1 MKIAL
6 VAPHLYLRAEFSGKV
21 IFSPGELFV
30 SLANELAKNGVEVHS
45 YTCGLVND
53 LDTSVT
59 QHIAD
64 DSYLISELGHR
75 GYGLDELY
83 SKHPLACLTVARQMQ
98 VEVIAKAYGSD
109 ADITHVY
116 MNEEELALSF
126 AELAKMPVVFTHHEP
141 YNYLLKYRSLFPK
154 YASSR
159 NFISISNSQRNSL
172 PEANWVGN
180 VHHGLAPDKF
190 QLQEKK
196 SDYFAFLGRIIE
208 PKGVHLAIQA
218 ALKAGVKLKI
228 AGKHYGQTE
237 KDDYWQNFIVPHIDG
252 NQIEYVGFLST
263 TAEKQEFLGRAKAM
277 IMPSTWE
284 EPFGL
289 VVLEAFAC
297 GTPVIALNRGALPE
311 IISPGVNGVVMDYE
325 DNQDN
330 VVLGLAD
337 SMKNITKLV
346 GNPSEIRSSFT
357 TNFTAS
363 KMAAGYLDVYR
374 KLLGSGPRQSPAAP

>member
-45 YTCGLVND
+45 YTSGLVKD
-53 LDTSVT
+53 LHQSIS
-59 QHIAD
+59 QYPAD
-64 DSYLISELGHR
+64 DSSLHAELELR
-75 GYGLDELY
+75 GYGLSELY
-83 SKHPLACLTVARQMQ
+83 AKHPLACLTIARQMQ
-98 VEVIAKAYGSD
+98 AEVIAAAYKSD

-116 MNEEELALSF
+116 MNEEEIALSF
-126 AELAKMPVVFTHHEP
+126 ATLAKMPVVFTHHEP
-141 YNYLLKYRSLFPK
+141 YNYLLKYRSVFPK
-154 YASSR
+154 YAASR

-172 PEANWVGN
+172 PQANWVGN
-180 VHHGLAPDKF
+180 VHHGLAPEKF

-237 KDDYWQNFIVPHIDG
+237 KDDYWQNFIAPHIDG
-252 NQIEYVGFLST
+252 EQIEYVGFLST
-263 TAEKQEFLGRAKAM
+263 TAEKQEFLGGARAM

-311 IISPGVNGVVMDYE
+311 IISPSVNGMVVDYE
-325 DNQDN
+325 GDHEK
-330 VVLGLAD
+330 VVESLAN
-337 SMKNITKLV
+337 SMKNIAELT
-346 GNPSEIRSSFT
+346 GNASEIRNSFAE
-357 TNFTAS
+357 NFTAE
-363 KMAAGYLDVYR
+363 KMAAGYLEIYR
-374 KLLGSGPRQSPAAP
+374 KLIGGE

>member
-30 SLANELAKNGVEVHS
+30 SLANELAKKGVEVHS
-45 YTCGLVND
+45 YTCGLVKE
-53 LDTSVT
+53 LDASVT
-59 QHIAD
+59 QHTAD
-64 DSYLISELGHR
+64 DIYLLSELKQR
-75 GYGLDELY
+75 DYGLDEFY
-83 SKHPLACLTVARQMQ
+83 SRHPLACLTIARQMQ
-98 VEVIAKAYGSD
+98 AEVIARAYSSD
-109 ADITHVY
+109 VDIVHVY

-126 AELAKMPVVFTHHEP
+126 AELAKMPVVLTHHEP

-154 YASSR
+154 YAASR
-159 NFISISNSQRNSL
+159 NFISISKSQRASL
-172 PEANWVGN
+172 PQANWVGN
-180 VHHGLAPDKF
+180 VHHGLAPEKF

-237 KDDYWQNFIVPHIDG
+237 KDDYWQNFIAPHIDG
-252 NQIEYVGFLST
+252 KQIEYVGFLST
-263 TAEKQEFLGRAKAM
+263 TAEKQDFLGGARAM

-297 GTPVIALNRGALPE
+297 GTPVIALNRGALTE
-311 IISPGVNGVVMDYE
+311 IISPGVNGVVVDYE
-325 DNQDN
+325 VNQDI
-330 VVLGLAD
+330 VVANLAN
-337 SMKNITKLV
+337 SMKNITELV
-346 GNPSEIRSSFT
+346 GSPSEIRDSFTSSFT
-357 TNFTAS
+357 AA

-374 KLLGSGPRQSPAAP
+374 KLIGSEARQ